1 MIPRGGV
8 IIKAA
13 RKARGMTQDDVSE
26 AHGVSKKT
34 IHRWESLVTTIS
46 FDDAVWIITDIFK
59 MTLTEAMEL
68 AANEIN

>member
-1 MIPRGGV
+1 
-8 IIKAA
+8 
-13 RKARGMTQDDVSE
+13 MTQGDVSE